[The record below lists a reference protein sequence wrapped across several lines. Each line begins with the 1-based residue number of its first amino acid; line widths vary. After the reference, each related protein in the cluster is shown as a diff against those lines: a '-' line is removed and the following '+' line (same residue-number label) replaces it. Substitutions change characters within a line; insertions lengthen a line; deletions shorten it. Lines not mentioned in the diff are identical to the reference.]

1 MLYCAGS
8 LMTYFDLTGLRSN
21 YMVCCT
27 RVVSQE
33 TLLLIL
39 IIYVPAAAITAQ
51 IRVCEYNTYGACF
64 STP

>member
-39 IIYVPAAAITAQ
+39 IIYVTDAAITAQ
-51 IRVCEYNTYGACF
+51 IRDV
-64 STP
+64 